1 MKSLSI
7 TQVLR
12 IAGIFLL
19 TLWSMPA
26 ASSEPYPV
34 VIDCTK
40 SFNFEIPTVLKPKM
54 CAEVVEGDIP
64 YLKVSAITSTV
75 SQTSIHF
82 IFNEVDTTAYYNIYV
97 VAVPGEE
104 QLPCLMRVAPNYFDD
119 KQGSFTNTYHY
130 FDNPHPIQKDENIPY
145 TSLVKDQCFVPQP
158 EKVDTM
164 LLQSGFKPTSP
175 VTKLD
180 FYSYGPVSASYRETI
195 YTRTLRLHKIVM
207 IPYASAEEAAKHEED
222 IPDVFE
228 QIYPQMLDGLY
239 YRYHDDGTCA
249 VINGPEQYEG
259 DIVIPS
265 EIAHEGTTYAVTAI
279 EHLAFRNCV
288 EMTSV
293 SIPSSIKE
301 VGALAFGE
309 CTGLKSLSINGA
321 STVVSRYAFKG
332 TTNVEKLTINLST
345 ITSTFSGFTN
355 LQTLVLGDSV
365 KAVHDY
371 TFDSV
376 KNYEKLTN
384 IVFNKN
390 LERIGVEAFDGCS
403 QLDSVAL
410 GPNLK
415 FIGRDAFY
423 HCYSLKAVSIEA
435 TVPPELG
442 MSLDDSPFFLS
453 NSPILYVPEGRAPY
467 YRAAKGWRDFSKI
480 IAPDDSGEEESI
492 PYPTIAMNKVWDTH
506 YTFNDGTK
514 KNKRYIVGDLC
525 IINDKICGMV
535 FARERYLSA
544 LNSILKESFD
554 YSQTDTLYYYQ
565 EDDKVY
571 CLAKDGSTETLMF
584 DYGLKV
590 GDVFVN
596 SNDEQFHVIE
606 TDFFEEYENHF
617 MQLAD
622 SVPPRTLRLRSDDG
636 AQEQVWIEGFGET
649 QCGIVPL
656 YMVEKL
662 KKINSRPTHSITP
675 NNYFNG
681 GYIGLNDGMFDVN
694 DDDYKLIHFV
704 PVEDKEG
711 RSDLKY
717 TFVGDTLCVTGNFDM
732 QNYNTATCFECMI
745 TEDNTIA
752 FNIWPYNR
760 VPITGDFRVYV
771 DVKIPGFKAGTYL
784 IDGQT
789 LVCEGNNPDGD
800 YHPFIEDGKVWKLG
814 WLTWEDTPAHEL
826 KYYFFGGDTIVNEV
840 KGTRLMCQEMSKE
853 EKNTYY
859 VGSVRE
865 DDRVVYFTPAD
876 RSQEYV
882 LYDFSAEVGDT
893 LDIYCKEVGSTLSC
907 IIDEKNT
914 KTTYNGRQNRYVDIR
929 VKLDDLPDEVD
940 DYNFIDRWYEG
951 IGRNGELENGPSVYP
966 TGMYGYSIINCT
978 VGNDTIWN
986 SASTEDVTQYWS
998 DEDNETKKQKIDF
1011 THVIKTK
1018 PTSPRVAANISL
1030 VEGEYDNAV
1039 LCIDFEGMNGR
1050 YKINVRKDGEQQDRF
1065 SANQETHNLQSLDV
1079 NLAGYPDG
1087 NYTVVVENDGESFTA
1102 HFALP
1107 LDGTGIESIVNSQS
1121 SNTKSIYD
1129 LSGRRVI
1136 NPKRGL
1142 YIQGN
1147 KMIIKQ

>member
-1 MKSLSI
+1 
-7 TQVLR
+7 
-12 IAGIFLL
+12 
-19 TLWSMPA
+19 MPA

-34 VIDCTK
+34 VIDC
-40 SFNFEIPTVLKPKM
+40 SDSHSYEIPLDYYGTPRVDVSICQWGTGKESISYLQVKPNDNQH
-54 CAEVVEGDIP
+54 A
-64 YLKVSAITSTV
+64 
-75 SQTSIHF
+75 SISF
-82 IFNEVDTTAYYNIYV
+82 ISPKLSRQFYYNIYV
-97 VAVPGEE
+97 VTVPAHENN
-104 QLPCLMRVAPNYFDD
+104 LPSWLRTYTLGWDENN
-119 KQGSFTNTYHY
+119 GSFTETYQ
-130 FDNPHPIQKDENIPY
+130 FFTNPNPVTANSDVANADVILSMSI
-145 TSLVKDQCFVPQP
+145 SDQCFVAST
-158 EKVDTM
+158 EKLDT
-164 LLQSGFKPTSP
+164 LLIQSGYQPTYDIINFFVS
-175 VTKLD
+175 
-180 FYSYGPVSASYRETI
+180 SYGLVSQKYREVI
-195 YTRTLRLHKIVM
+195 YTRTLSLHKIIMV
-207 IPYASAEEAAKHEED
+207 PYATAEDAKAHVGE
-222 IPDVFE
+222 IPEIGDL
-228 QIYPQMLDGLY
+228 PQPTNGLY
-239 YRYHDDGTCA
+239 YDFHGDGTCQ
-249 VINGPEQYEG
+249 VVNGSIKATG
-259 DIVIPS
+259 DIVVP
-265 EIAHEGTTYAVTAI
+265 ETVEHEGQNYKVTSLGSYAFFNSSITSLIIPTSVQQMGSYAVA
-279 EHLAFRNCV
+279 NC
-288 EMTSV
+288 SQ
-293 SIPSSIKE
+293 
-301 VGALAFGE
+301 
-309 CTGLKSLSINGA
+309 LKSLSIMGENIRLESKALAGSENIENMTLNMSEISNTFTNFTQLKSLRLGDDVRVIGNNA
-321 STVVSRYAFKG
+321 FRNCTALESITFNEKLDSILNYAFTDCG
-332 TTNVEKLTINLST
+332 KL
-345 ITSTFSGFTN
+345 
-355 LQTLVLGDSV
+355 DSI
-365 KAVHDY
+365 AFGPSLRY
-371 TFDSV
+371 
-376 KNYEKLTN
+376 
-384 IVFNKN
+384 
-390 LERIGVEAFDGCS
+390 IGSEAF
-403 QLDSVAL
+403 
-410 GPNLK
+410 K
-415 FIGRDAFY
+415 Y
-423 HCYSLKAVSIEA
+423 CYSLKAVSIEA

-442 MSLDDSPFFLS
+442 FNYSPFFLGK
-453 NSPILYVPEGRAPY
+453 SPILYVPEGRSIY
-467 YRAAKGWRDFSKI
+467 YRVAKGWRDFSKI
-480 IAPDDSGEEESI
+480 IAPDDSGEEKSI
-492 PYPTIAMNKVWDTH
+492 PYPTITMNKVWDTH

-525 IINDKICGMV
+525 IINDKIWGMV

-571 CLAKDGSTETLMF
+571 CLAEDGSTEMLMF

-596 SNDEQFHVIE
+596 SNGEQFHVVE

-636 AQEQVWIEGFGET
+636 TQEQVWIEGFGET

-662 KKINSRPTHSITP
+662 KKIDSRPTHSITP

-681 GYIGLNDGMFDVN
+681 GYSGLNDGMFDVN
-694 DDDYKLIHFV
+694 EDDYKLIHFV
-704 PVEDKEG
+704 PVEAKEK
-711 RSDLKY
+711 RDLEY
-717 TFVGDTLCVTGNFDM
+717 TFVGDTLCVNGNYLLH
-732 QNYNTATCFECMI
+732 NYNSATCFECII
-745 TEDNTIA
+745 TKDNTIA
-752 FNIWPYNR
+752 LSIWTYNYI
-760 VPITGDFRVYV
+760 PITGLFTVDV
-771 DVKIPGFKAGTYL
+771 DVKIPGFKPGTYNVN
-784 IDGQT
+784 GKMR
-789 LVCEGNNPDGD
+789 VCEGNNPDGD
-800 YHPFIEDGKVWKLG
+800 YHPFIEEGKVWKLG
-814 WLTWEDTPAHEL
+814 WLTWEDIPAHEL

-876 RSQEYV
+876 QSQEYV

-998 DEDNETKKQKIDF
+998 DEDGEVKKQKIDF

-1018 PTSPRVAANISL
+1018 PTSPQPVSTNISL
-1030 VEGEYDNAV
+1030 LWGEYSNAV
-1039 LCIDFEGMNGR
+1039 LNIDFEGMNGR

-1087 NYTVVVENDGESFTA
+1087 DYTVVVENDGESFTA
-1102 HFALP
+1102 HFAPP
-1107 LDGTGIESIVNSQS
+1107 LDGTRIESIQNSKFKIH
-1121 SNTKSIYD
+1121 NGADAIYD

-1136 NPKRGL
+1136 NPKRGM

-1147 KMIIKQ
+1147 KKIAKQ